1 MSRMS
6 RMRRIMSK
14 KLIPSRL
21 KPSVPQM
28 KTLTIQGVPYSV
40 EGQIAH
46 IYGTTI
52 PIGTVT
58 TDSISLKD
66 GWDKDPVVLASLA
79 EYRENLNT
87 ATKAALVKA
96 AEIQKA

>member
-1 MSRMS
+1 M
-6 RMRRIMSK
+6 MSK

-28 KTLTIQGVPYSV
+28 KTITIQGVPYSV

-58 TDSISLKD
+58 ATATENFISLKD
-66 GWDKDPVVLASLA
+66 GWDKDPAVLASLA

-87 ATKAALVKA
+87 ATKAALAKA
-96 AEIQKA
+96 AEIQRPERS

>member
-1 MSRMS
+1 
-6 RMRRIMSK
+6 
-14 KLIPSRL
+14 
-21 KPSVPQM
+21 M
-28 KTLTIQGVPYSV
+28 KTITIQGVPYSV

-58 TDSISLKD
+58 ATATTTTTTENSISLKD
-66 GWDKDPVVLASLA
+66 GWDKDPAVLASLA

-87 ATKAALVKA
+87 ATKAALAKA
-96 AEIQKA
+96 AEIQRPERS

>member
-1 MSRMS
+1 
-6 RMRRIMSK
+6 
-14 KLIPSRL
+14 
-21 KPSVPQM
+21 M
-28 KTLTIQGVPYSV
+28 KTITIQGVPYSV

-52 PIGTVT
+52 PLGTVTAT

-66 GWDKDPVVLASLA
+66 GWDKDPAVLASLA

-87 ATKAALVKA
+87 ATKAALAKA
-96 AEIQKA
+96 AEIQRPERS